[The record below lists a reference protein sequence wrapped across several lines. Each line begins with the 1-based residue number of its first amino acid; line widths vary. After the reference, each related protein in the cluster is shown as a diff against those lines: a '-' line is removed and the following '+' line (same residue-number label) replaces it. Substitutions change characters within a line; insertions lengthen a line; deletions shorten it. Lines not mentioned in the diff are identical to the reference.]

1 MGCRG
6 RPPSGSSCT
15 GQNGGAEGGYP
26 GSTMLAGFAVN
37 QNVRWALLTRLS
49 IRNRLILL
57 TTVLLLMM
65 AFSSIYTRTALHQA
79 LTRSENAD
87 RIIQQM
93 TDVFSVRIAFNDLR
107 YWQTDLAVSQ
117 QGPAGINAAEA
128 RKRLSSALPKLATSY
143 PDYMRQTEAAA
154 AKFDEYAKQAIA
166 LYRTG
171 DRLGGDTQ
179 FARAREFGNQVN
191 VLLWDVQRK
200 LVREFLEEQA
210 SLLPPLANAAEVAT
224 VLTALAVTIG
234 AFLTFVI
241 LRSILR
247 PMSRI
252 VRAVHGLTSDNPDVE
267 IPPRSADEFGRVTDA
282 LRLLSY
288 SLKERDHLARETE
301 RQRKTLSDAIESIAE
316 GFTLYD
322 SNDRLVVANQRFR
335 NIHPAFAALAER
347 HAPFSTIVEA
357 GEQHVVRSR
366 VRSHEERTDQGHRT
380 SGIVQLYDGRWVQI
394 SARETHE
401 GGFTVVYTDITEL
414 RKRQEELE
422 EARDE
427 AQRATQVKS
436 RFLAN
441 MSHEL
446 RTPLNAIIGYSQILQ
461 EDLLDRGQRE
471 FLPDVKKIE
480 VAGNHLLSLIN
491 DILDLSKIEAGRME
505 IYKEWF
511 NVVELVG
518 DVEMLVRPL
527 ASRNENVLVIK
538 CPPDIGSV
546 ESDITKIKQTL
557 LNLLSNAAKF
567 TKGGTIEL
575 LVERSGQGD
584 ACTLTFSVSD
594 TGIGMDKE
602 QLGRVFQAFSQ
613 ADNSTSS
620 KFGGTGLGLAISR
633 SFAQMLGGE
642 LTVASKAGEGSRFV
656 FTVPVVATS
665 SNDVFLDKEPGWPE
679 TDYGRLPACTTLLV
693 VGQDPS
699 ALDILNSHLSR
710 EGFRVLFA
718 GDGEE
723 ALQLARTKRPSVI
736 ALDIMMLW
744 TEGCSVL
751 VMLKGEPELA
761 DIPVILVS
769 VSNERALGFTL
780 GAAAILTKPIDGTT
794 LSDFIGRLTQEKGGT
809 VLVVEDDG
817 ATRDLMQRTVERVGY
832 SAVLT
837 RDGCEAL
844 GWLRI
849 NQPPVIILLDLNMPE
864 MNGFEFLA
872 RLREN
877 ESWRAIPVLVVTG
890 KQLTLAERAMLSRCA
905 AQVIPK
911 GHGAYLELSQALRV
925 ALGQGVCA
933 EQRVAGDGADPC
945 DLSQ

>member
-1 MGCRG
+1 
-6 RPPSGSSCT
+6 
-15 GQNGGAEGGYP
+15 
-26 GSTMLAGFAVN
+26 
-37 QNVRWALLTRLS
+37 
-49 IRNRLILL
+49 
-57 TTVLLLMM
+57 MM

-107 YWQTDLAVSQ
+107 YWQTDLAVGQ
-117 QGPAGINAAEA
+117 LGRAEINAAEA
-128 RKRLSSALPKLATSY
+128 RKRLSSVLPKLATSY
-143 PDYMRQTEAAA
+143 PDYMRQIEVAAA
-154 AKFDEYAKQAIA
+154 EFDKYAKQAIA
-166 LYRTG
+166 LYRKG
-171 DRLGGDTQ
+171 DRLAGDTQ
-179 FARAREFGNQVN
+179 FARAREFGSQVN

-200 LVREFLEEQA
+200 LVTEFLAEQA
-210 SLLPPLANAAEVAT
+210 SLLPPFANAAEVAT
-224 VLTALAVTIG
+224 GLTALAVTIG

-241 LRSILR
+241 LRSILG

-322 SNDRLVVANQRFR
+322 ANDRLVVANQRFR
-335 NIHPAFAALAER
+335 NIHPAFAALAEK
-347 HAPFSTIVEA
+347 HAPFSAIVDA

-366 VRSHEERTDQGHRT
+366 VTTEEPRTDQGHRT
-380 SGIVQLYDGRWVQI
+380 RGIVQLYDDRWIQI

-422 EARDE
+422 EARDQ
-427 AQRATQVKS
+427 AQRANQVKS

-461 EDLLDRGQRE
+461 EDLSDRGQQD
-471 FLPDVKKIE
+471 FLPDVAKIE

-511 NVVELVG
+511 NVADLVG

-527 ASRNENVLVIK
+527 ASRHDNILVIK
-538 CPPDIGSV
+538 CPPHIGSV

-567 TKGGTIEL
+567 TKEGTIEL
-575 LVERSGQGD
+575 LVERSGEAD

-594 TGIGMDKE
+594 TGIGMDEE
-602 QLGRVFQAFSQ
+602 QLGRLFQAFSQ

-642 LTVASKAGEGSRFV
+642 LTVTSKAGEGSRFV
-656 FTVPVVATS
+656 FAVPVAATYDDDALAD
-665 SNDVFLDKEPGWPE
+665 NEPGWSE
-679 TDYGRLPACTTLLV
+679 ADNDRLAPCTTLLV
-693 VGQDPS
+693 VGQDPT
-699 ALDILNSHLSR
+699 ALDFLNSHLSR
-710 EGFRVLFA
+710 EGFRLLFA
-718 GDGEE
+718 SGGGE
-723 ALQLARTKRPSVI
+723 ALQLARSKRPSAI

-744 TEGCSVL
+744 AEGCSVL
-751 VMLKGEPELA
+751 AMLKGEPEIA
-761 DIPVILVS
+761 DIPIVLVS

-780 GAAAILTKPIDGTT
+780 GAAAILTKPVDGTA
-794 LSDFIGRLTQEKGGT
+794 LSDFIVRLSQVKAGT

-817 ATRDLMQRTVERVGY
+817 ATLDLMQRTVERVGY

-837 RDGCEAL
+837 RNGCEAMD
-844 GWLRI
+844 WLRI
-849 NQPPVIILLDLNMPE
+849 NQPPVIVLLDLNMPE

-877 ESWRAIPVLVVTG
+877 ENWRAIPVLVVTG
-890 KQLTLAERAMLSRCA
+890 KQLTLAERGVLSRCA
-905 AQVIPK
+905 AQVITK
-911 GHGAYLELSQALRV
+911 GQGAYLELSQALRV
-925 ALGQGVCA
+925 ALGQGACA
-933 EQRVAGDGADPC
+933 GQRVGSDGADPC
-945 DLSQ
+945 DPPR